1 MNQITKEMAQNF
13 HEEEEEAIKSLI
25 QAAGFDPDNTDVQS
39 FKDKGFSIKTF
50 KPQPL
55 ETMFVLAYQNEFVA
69 GSIVSLNF
77 ELGQIKRTVI
87 PHFNDLDEKYHKFV
101 KGTIQ

>member
-25 QAAGFDPDNTDVQS
+25 AAAGFDPENTNVRI
-39 FKDKGFSIKTF
+39 FKESGFNIKTF

-55 ETMFVLAYQNEFVA
+55 ETMFILDYRGEFVA

-77 ELGQIKRTVI
+77 DLGQIKRTVI
-87 PHFNDLDEKYHKFV
+87 PHFNDLDEKYHKFI
-101 KGTIQ
+101 KGNEQ